1 MQMISK
7 KTLSKILKELARD
20 ERLRNEVRNLL
31 ETQDLQ
37 DDEIYLKKELDNT
50 VKSWYTS
57 NKMRKQTITKNRRF
71 TMDLNEMTFK
81 PKTLTV
87 ADIKKLQKKGKV
99 TKCPMRS
106 AKYSKNRRWGQ
117 AE

>member
-1 MQMISK
+1 M
-7 KTLSKILKELARD
+7 
-20 ERLRNEVRNLL
+20 V
-31 ETQDLQ
+31 
-37 DDEIYLKKELDNT
+37 Y
-50 VKSWYTS
+50 
-57 NKMRKQTITKNRRF
+57 KMRTYKNTNRRYI
-71 TMDLNEMTFK
+71 MDLNEMTFK

>member
-37 DDEIYLKKELDNT
+37 DDEIYLKKELDNM
-50 VKSWYTS
+50 VKS
-57 NKMRKQTITKNRRF
+57 
-71 TMDLNEMTFK
+71 
-81 PKTLTV
+81 
-87 ADIKKLQKKGKV
+87 
-99 TKCPMRS
+99 
-106 AKYSKNRRWGQ
+106 
-117 AE
+117 